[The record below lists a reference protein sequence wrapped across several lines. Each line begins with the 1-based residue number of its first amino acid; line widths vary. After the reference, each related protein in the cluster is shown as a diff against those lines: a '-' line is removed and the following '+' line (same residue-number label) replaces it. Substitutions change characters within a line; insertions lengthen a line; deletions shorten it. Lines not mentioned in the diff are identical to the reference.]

1 MNPVSYVVIFKFI
14 ESSNM
19 IQTGNDNI
27 KLTKQMCSK
36 LPIEYSHSGFFL
48 AEMEQILI
56 VILVLSLST
65 LNVFAY

>member
-27 KLTKQMCSK
+27 KLTK
-36 LPIEYSHSGFFL
+36 
-48 AEMEQILI
+48 
-56 VILVLSLST
+56 
-65 LNVFAY
+65 

>member
-1 MNPVSYVVIFKFI
+1 
-14 ESSNM
+14 M

-65 LNVFAY
+65 LNVFVY